1 MNKRPGGIF
10 RGRRMKVEVEK
21 VDYMDKNILK
31 YYPSNQKEKEFR
43 LNLRTH
49 YCFSSAALSREQL
62 INFRNEIDFILN
74 TERKPNYT
82 VENRSDLSISLEVE
96 VDE

>member
-1 MNKRPGGIF
+1 VSRIF
-10 RGRRMKVEVEK
+10 RGGRRMKVEIEK
-21 VDYMDKNILK
+21 VDYINDDILK

-43 LNLRTH
+43 LNLHTPCH
-49 YCFSSAALSREQL
+49 FSSAALSREQL